1 MSFRAWLSRLSMSFI
16 VLGVVWLWEI
26 HRGTQ
31 NGTLGG
37 LREGVYYVG
46 AVVLLGLGAM
56 GIKERHRRP

>member
-1 MSFRAWLSRLSMSFI
+1 MSFI

-37 LREGVYYVG
+37 MRVGLYYVG
-46 AVVLLGLGAM
+46 AVVLLALGAM
-56 GIKERHRRP
+56 GIRERHRRS